1 VDQEWLVACIDPT
14 LVLAWTK
21 CFHEADIAEFTRYMR
36 AITRKGKKMT
46 GTTRSSADL
55 DQRRRRNLIRSW
67 RRGIREMDL
76 VLGGFADAHIA
87 SLTEAELDTYEELLT
102 VNDIT
107 LMNWITGAEPIPAEY
122 DTELFA
128 RIRDSN
134 TVFAS

>member
-1 VDQEWLVACIDPT
+1 
-14 LVLAWTK
+14 
-21 CFHEADIAEFTRYMR
+21 
-36 AITRKGKKMT
+36 MT

-107 LMNWITGAEPIPAEY
+107 LMNWVTGAEPIPAEY

>member
-1 VDQEWLVACIDPT
+1 MG
-14 LVLAWTK
+14 
-21 CFHEADIAEFTRYMR
+21 EADIAEITRYMR

-87 SLTEAELDTYEELLT
+87 SLTDAELDTYEELLS

-128 RIRDSN
+128 RIRNFDS
-134 TVFAS
+134 VIAS